1 MEFLLQLIAEL
12 FAGTPEDE
20 QAIVKDLADLK
31 VVASDKTQEA
41 PAELL
46 ENTPNIFNVIQFR

>member
-20 QAIVKDLADLK
+20 KTIVNDFADSK
-31 VVASDKTQEA
+31 AAAAKKTEEA
-41 PAELL
+41 PAELV
-46 ENTPNIFNVIQFR
+46 ENSPNIFNVIQFR

>member
-20 QAIVKDLADLK
+20 KAIVQDLADSK
-31 VVASDKTQEA
+31 AVASEKTQEA

-46 ENTPNIFNVIQFR
+46 ENSPNIFNVIQFR